1 MRNSVT
7 RTLNKQLDNIAKTQ
21 HTGNTGTVVNAA
33 MDSHSRASGNS
44 LCTVCLVIL
53 QYQFQKFVV

>member
-21 HTGNTGTVVNAA
+21 HTGTVVNAV
-33 MDSHSRASGNS
+33 D
-44 LCTVCLVIL
+44 
-53 QYQFQKFVV
+53 